1 MTQKGTTKDERF
13 LLKLHEMALKR
24 GGAEEEVDRFAVG
37 RAIGLNDRVIDNIVR
52 HLAQA
57 NFVKKGEEG
66 AVMLTPHGLSL
77 IEHLL
82 A

>member
-37 RAIGLNDRVIDNIVR
+37 RAI
-52 HLAQA
+52 A
-57 NFVKKGEEG
+57 
-66 AVMLTPHGLSL
+66 
-77 IEHLL
+77 
-82 A
+82 